1 MTEIFP
7 NVMTWIR
14 LNWIPVLFFAVLL
27 GAFIFLRTRA
37 SNIDDAS
44 ELSAVLHDGKPT
56 IIEFYS
62 NF

>member
-1 MTEIFP
+1 MTEFFS
-7 NVMTWIR
+7 NGMTWVR
-14 LNWIPVLFFAVLL
+14 MNWIPLLVLMLVL

-37 SNIDDAS
+37 SNIEDAS

-56 IIEFYS
+56 VVEFYS